1 MKQNQYNDD
10 IIEYYNTHINI
21 NTNNTTSSHTTTA
34 HTTSNIPPV
43 IYDHPTTTSFS
54 PSSSSFYLYNTTHRH
69 LLRQLIVTGLS
80 YPYPYTTYVTQNDGD
95 EIINRAPMAHIKH
108 CELYNNVISIYTP
121 CFAYKSNYHWL
132 QRNRH
137 MQCMQGMFTCYII

>member
-1 MKQNQYNDD
+1 MMSD
-10 IIEYYNTHINI
+10 
-21 NTNNTTSSHTTTA
+21 TTSTNTISKDTLAGYNHLRTP
-34 HTTSNIPPV
+34 SF
-43 IYDHPTTTSFS
+43 TTSFT
-54 PSSSSFYLYNTTHRH
+54 PSSAESASYYLYNTTHRH
-69 LLRQLIVTGLS
+69 VLRQLIVTGLS
-80 YPYPYTTYVTQNDGD
+80 FPYPYTTYVTQNDGD

-108 CELYNNVISIYTP
+108 CELYNKVISIYTP